1 LRAHHEQPT
10 VFRFLRA
17 ADLCYVSSLHD
28 GMNLVAKEFV
38 AAQDSA
44 DPGVLLLSKFA
55 GAAEHLTLA
64 LLTNPY
70 HADGLAAD
78 LDTALRMP
86 REERVTRQSALRGIV
101 WRDTAAAWAE
111 RFLDALRG

>member
-1 LRAHHEQPT
+1 
-10 VFRFLRA
+10 
-17 ADLCYVSSLHD
+17 
-28 GMNLVAKEFV
+28 MNLVAKEFV
-38 AAQDSA
+38 AAQDRE

-70 HADGLAAD
+70 HPDGLAAD

-86 REERVTRQSALRGIV
+86 REERDHPQRRAARDRVARHGGARG
-101 WRDTAAAWAE
+101 RSDSSTSCAANAAATSSPS
-111 RFLDALRG
+111 